1 MTLGARRGQEPPGY
15 PGAGAKDS
23 CKPSSLSAENCSGSS
38 VRSGRGLNHQVS
50 SLLSE
55 PFKARRKTLAGYKQT
70 LLLLPMG

>member
-38 VRSGRGLNHQVS
+38 VRSGCGLNHQVS
-50 SLLSE
+50 SLLS
-55 PFKARRKTLAGYKQT
+55 A
-70 LLLLPMG
+70 M

>member
-1 MTLGARRGQEPPGY
+1 MFKKINNLLSFTLLMGGAVTLGARRGQEPPGY

-50 SLLSE
+50 SLLS
-55 PFKARRKTLAGYKQT
+55 AT
-70 LLLLPMG
+70 